1 MSSSSFRFKQ
11 FEVFHDRC
19 AMKVGLD
26 GVLLGAWAKP
36 PADLS
41 EAARLRIL
49 DVGSGSGLIALM
61 LAQRFPSSLV
71 FGIEKDIQAALQAQE
86 NVARSPWPERIHI
99 IQGSFP
105 ESINDNFSPEE
116 QQFDLIVSNP
126 PYHRNALKAKAYTRN
141 LARHGDKLS
150 FEQLTISAAG
160 LLSEK
165 GVFSLIVPAEAAE
178 LIEELCWGQRLY
190 PTAICRISHRQGK
203 EPKRSLMAFSRFRA
217 DICRQELQIE
227 DKKGEYTAEFKAL
240 TSEFYL

>member
-36 PADLS
+36 SAELS
-41 EAARLRIL
+41 EAARLKIL

-61 LAQRFPSSLV
+61 LAQRFPSSSV

-86 NVARSPWPERIHI
+86 NVVRSPWPERIHI

-116 QQFDLIVSNP
+116 QEFDLIVSNP

-141 LARHGDKLS
+141 LARHSDKLS
-150 FEQLTISAAG
+150 FEQLAVSVAG

-165 GVFSLIVPAEAAE
+165 GIFSLIVPAEAAE
-178 LIEELCWGQRLY
+178 FIEELCWGQKLY
-190 PTAICRISHRQGK
+190 PTSICRISHRQGK
-203 EPKRSLMAFSRFRA
+203 EPKRTLLAFSRSRA
-217 DICRQELQIE
+217 DISRRELQIE

-240 TSEFYL
+240 TSDFYL

>member
-19 AMKVGLD
+19 AMKVGMD

-36 PADLS
+36 FLELN
-41 EAARLRIL
+41 EAAGLRIL

-61 LAQRFPSSLV
+61 LAQRFPSSSV
-71 FGIEKDIQAALQAQE
+71 FGIEKDIKAALQAQE
-86 NVARSPWPERIHI
+86 NVARSPWSERIEI

-105 ESINDNFSPEE
+105 ESINDNFLPEE

-126 PYHRNALKAKAYTRN
+126 PYYRNALKGSIYARN

-150 FEQLTISAAG
+150 FEQLTMSAAG
-160 LLSEK
+160 LLGEQ
-165 GVFSLIVPAEAAE
+165 GTFALIVPAEAAE
-178 LIEELCWGQRLY
+178 LMEELCWGQRLY
-190 PTAICRISHRQGK
+190 LTTICQIEHRRGK
-203 EPKRSLMAFSRFRA
+203 EPKRCLMSFTKSRA
-217 DICRQELQIE
+217 DICRQVLQIE
-227 DKKGEYTAEFKAL
+227 DSKGEYTPEFKAL